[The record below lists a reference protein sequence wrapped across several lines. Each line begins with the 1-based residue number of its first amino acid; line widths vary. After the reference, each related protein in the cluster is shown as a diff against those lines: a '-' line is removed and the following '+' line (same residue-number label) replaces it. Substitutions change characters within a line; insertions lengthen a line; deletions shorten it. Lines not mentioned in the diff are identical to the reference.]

1 MKHPS
6 VGSSAHAESQSARLL
21 LHVTD
26 TTQRVHCT
34 MALTGSCRWQRS
46 PICVPRGWV
55 AVGAVARLCVHR
67 RAEHHD
73 GGVADPL
80 ELGAGDPRT
89 ADVTRE
95 KQAVATGRV
104 DRHLTTAHRAT
115 TPFHTADFI

>member
-1 MKHPS
+1 MKHAASLFAPDADF
-6 VGSSAHAESQSARLL
+6 VNEIPYNLCATWL
-21 LHVTD
+21 
-26 TTQRVHCT
+26 
-34 MALTGSCRWQRS
+34 
-46 PICVPRGWV
+46 V